1 MDGHREYYTK
11 WNKSHRKKQI
21 PNDFIYMWKLKNKTN
36 EETQNTIIKKKKIV
50 MGMKCTPW
58 GNTVNNVVITCMVTD
73 GK

>member
-36 EETQNTIIKKKKIV
+36 EETQNRIIKKKKNSHGDE
-50 MGMKCTPW
+50 MYTMREHSQ
-58 GNTVNNVVITCMVTD
+58 
-73 GK
+73 